1 MNEEDQRAEL
11 EAVLASTLFVRA
23 PELSKILKYV
33 CERHFS
39 NPADTIKEYSIA
51 VEALGRGS
59 NFRPEEDSIVRVQAA
74 RLRKQLKRY
83 YETDGVAHAL
93 QIRISLTGYKPEFVY
108 ARTPEGRAAEAAYE
122 QNWNGRSAG
131 GPDDSLS
138 LETRQA
144 PGILG
149 ESDPAIISES
159 GTAFDQ
165 PRASR
170 SRSSRKKLSLVLALV
185 ATAAILAVVG
195 ATDMYRSRTTSTTI
209 PSALSA
215 PPNAIPG
222 TNIRV
227 GFTGPTFLD
236 ARGSTWLGDRYFTG
250 GEVFSQTS
258 NQIRRT
264 FDQSLYQTG
273 RRGNFSYA
281 IPLRP
286 GVYELHLHFA
296 EVYFGQAI
304 GADTQRLFDVS
315 INGVPVMPGFDIAKD
330 AGGVY
335 IADEKIFKDVSP
347 GSDGFLRLDFSSRRG
362 QALLNGIEVR
372 PGIRGKMLPVRIL
385 CSSHS
390 RLDRNGWLWQADQ
403 YFSGGRIAELAESIR
418 DAGFGDFSSYR
429 TGNFDYAIP
438 VAEGSYRIRL
448 LFAEPVIGRE
458 RPAEGTGL
466 RLFDVYC
473 NGRALAGRLDVF
485 REAGGP
491 YRVVEKTFSRLQPD
505 AQGKILL
512 SFVPVRS
519 YAVLLAIEV
528 LDENW

>member
-1 MNEEDQRAEL
+1 MNEQRERGEL
-11 EAVLASTLFVRA
+11 EVVLASTLFLRA
-23 PELSKILKYV
+23 PDLSKILKYV

-39 NPADTIKEYSIA
+39 NQADAIKEYSVA
-51 VEALGRGS
+51 VEALGRGP

-83 YETDGVAHAL
+83 YETDGADHAL
-93 QIRISLTGYKPEFVY
+93 QIRISPTGYRPEFVY
-108 ARTPEGRAAEAAYE
+108 TRTAEDRAAGVAV
-122 QNWNGRSAG
+122 
-131 GPDDSLS
+131 
-138 LETRQA
+138 LE
-144 PGILG
+144 
-149 ESDPAIISES
+149 ES
-159 GTAFDQ
+159 GPAAIPENGTALARPDA
-165 PRASR
+165 PRPRR
-170 SRSSRKKLSLVLALV
+170 SRRTIAWTLASLLAV
-185 ATAAILAVVG
+185 AAIAV
-195 ATDMYRSRTTSTTI
+195 MYHSFQGSAERHAALPAL
-209 PSALSA
+209 PSAPS
-215 PPNAIPG
+215 G

-227 GFTGPTFLD
+227 GFTAPSFLD
-236 ARGSTWLGDRYFTG
+236 VTGSTWLGDRYFTG
-250 GEVFSQTS
+250 GEVFSRTD

-273 RRGNFSYA
+273 RLGNFSYA
-281 IPLRP
+281 IPLPP

-296 EVYFGQAI
+296 EDFFGQAV
-304 GADTQRLFDVS
+304 GADTQRIFDVS
-315 INGVPVMPGFDIAKD
+315 INGVEAMTRFDIAKD

-335 IADEKIFKDVSP
+335 IADEKVFKDLSP
-347 GSDGFLRLDFSSRRG
+347 ANDGFLHLGFSSRRG

-390 RLDRNGWLWQADQ
+390 RLDWSGSLWQADR

-418 DAGFGDFSSYR
+418 DPGLGDFSSYR

-458 RPAEGTGL
+458 RPVGEV

-473 NGRALAGRLDVF
+473 NGRVLASHLDIF
-485 REAGGP
+485 AEAGGA
-491 YRVVEKTFSRLQPD
+491 YRVVEKTFRHEQPD

-512 SFVPVRS
+512 SFVPVRT
-519 YAVLLAIEV
+519 YAVLLALEV